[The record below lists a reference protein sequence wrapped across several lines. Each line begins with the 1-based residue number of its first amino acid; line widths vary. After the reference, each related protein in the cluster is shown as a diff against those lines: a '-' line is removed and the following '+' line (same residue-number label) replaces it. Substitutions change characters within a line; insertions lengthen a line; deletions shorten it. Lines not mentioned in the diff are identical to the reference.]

1 MGTNRF
7 SVKEIKEENIV
18 LEEEKDKKHGI
29 IWIFFKKYG
38 RMLNMI
44 LSLVALF
51 VLLVGMSLSYDIFLK
66 NAEEIHI
73 IDEKEYLKFTSND
86 LDIGDLSPVDED
98 DLNDDHET
106 IVTLKNISKYRN
118 VEYLIVV
125 SENEEESSIE
135 PKDLMFSISDNGGN
149 SYTTAR
155 ALNSDT
161 SEDLGKN
168 DYIIY
173 SGDLRGKGKINL
185 KLRIWIPETGEDQ
198 NYLQGKIFKG
208 KINIY
213 YREV

>member
-7 SVKEIKEENIV
+7 SVKEVKEENIV

-29 IWIFFKKYG
+29 IWLFFKKYG

-51 VLLVGMSLSYDIFLK
+51 VLLIGMSLSYDIFLE
-66 NAEEIHI
+66 NAEKIYI

-86 LDIGDLSPVDED
+86 LDIGDLSPVNED
-98 DLNDDHET
+98 DLNDNHET
-106 IVTLKNISKYRN
+106 IVTLNNTSKYRN
-118 VEYLIVV
+118 VEYLVV
-125 SENEEESSIE
+125 VTENEEESSIE
-135 PKDLMFSISDNGGN
+135 PRDLMFSISDDGGN
-149 SYTTAR
+149 SYSTAS
-155 ALNSDT
+155 ALNSNT
-161 SEDLGKN
+161 SKDLEKN

-173 SGDLRGKGKINL
+173 RGDLNGKGKINL